1 MHLQD
6 IFRILLLV
14 VGFPLATLLLWIPN
28 EVGGLLGPAWLSTD
42 ASKEVTTFSLRFFT
56 IPIFLYM
63 GCMLRWLSQPLLSTL
78 TTLAAPVVG
87 ILVPVINSGTDQQV
101 ISMPWQIGLASFFA
115 IHAVVVVF
123 IDLLYGKVVFK
134 ETAPVSPAEVVAEF
148 RGQQPS
154 PRRRNKESAQDLGFN
169 GNSA

>member
-28 EVGGLLGPAWLSTD
+28 EIGGVLGSAWLSSD
-42 ASKEVTTFSLRFFT
+42 AAKEITTFSLRFFT

-115 IHAVVVVF
+115 IHAMAVVF

-148 RGQQPS
+148 RAQAPAS
-154 PRRRNKESAQDLGFN
+154 PRSQRGRMASDFGGVQNA
-169 GNSA
+169 